1 MERIV
6 IIGSGIAGHSALEAL
21 IEAKNAHTQITL
33 ITEEMGSLY
42 SPCAFP
48 YYLAGEFP
56 RRNIYLKHLR
66 DYKAFS
72 VVWKTGARVEGLDL
86 KNQWVHLQKRSI
98 PYDRLVLATGSEA
111 ILPSIPGIEKR
122 GVFVLKKLVDL
133 DRIRRA
139 TGKKVAVIG
148 AGLIGVEAAMALRQR
163 GWKVFLFEILD
174 QVLPQLLDSDMAKKV
189 EAILVSKGIRVYLKE
204 RVLEIKGKM
213 RVQGV
218 KAEKSEV
225 SADIVILATG
235 MKPRSGLAK
244 YSGIKIGPLGG
255 TWVDNRMETS
265 SKNIFACGDCVESR
279 DPIFGEP
286 LLSLFWYVARAQGKI
301 AGKNAMGRSVSFEGL
316 HRIVATELFGESIY
330 SIGYTEKELTKKGLS
345 PQIWQRDI
353 RTGAIRLLVW
363 KDRLVG
369 AQLLN
374 ATNILPHLFGGIQYG
389 VLLNDASFVQ
399 PEKSLFSP
407 YPTVWILQ
415 RLGIRL

>member
-21 IEAKNAHTQITL
+21 IEAKNAHTQIIL

-56 RRNIYLKHLR
+56 RRNIFLKHLQ

-72 VVWKTGARVEGLDL
+72 VLWKTEASAEELDL
-86 KNQWVHLQKRSI
+86 KNQRVHLQKRSI

-163 GWKVFLFEILD
+163 GWEVSLFEILD

-189 EAILVSKGIRVYLKE
+189 EAVLVSKGIQVYLKE

-213 RVQGV
+213 RIQGV

-225 SADIVILATG
+225 SADIVILAIG
-235 MKPRSGLAK
+235 MKPRSELAK

-255 TWVDNRMETS
+255 IWVDNRMETS

-301 AGKNAMGRSVSFEGL
+301 AGMNAMRRSVSFEGL
-316 HRIVATELFGESIY
+316 HRIAATELFGESIY
-330 SIGYTEKELTKKGLS
+330 SMGYTEKELTKKGLS
-345 PQIWQRDI
+345 PKIWQREI

-389 VLLNDASFVQ
+389 VLLNDASFVH
-399 PEKSLFSP
+399 PEKTLFSP
-407 YPTVWILQ
+407 YPPVWILQ
-415 RLGIRL
+415 RLGIHL

>member
-21 IEAKNAHTQITL
+21 IEAKNEHTQVIV

-56 RRNIYLKHLR
+56 RRNIYLKLLR
-66 DYKAFS
+66 DYKDFK
-72 VVWKTGARVEGLDL
+72 VVWRTKTKVEGLDL
-86 KNQWVHLQKRSI
+86 KNQRVHLQKRSI

-111 ILPSIPGIEKR
+111 IVPSIPGIENR
-122 GVFVLKKLVDL
+122 GVYVLKKLVDL

-148 AGLIGVEAAMALRQR
+148 AGLIGVEAAMALRKR
-163 GWKVFLFEILD
+163 GWEVSLFEILD

-189 EAILVSKGIRVYLKE
+189 EAILVSKGIQVYLKE

-225 SADIVILATG
+225 SADIVILAIG
-235 MKPRSGLAK
+235 MKPQSWLAK

-255 TWVDNRMETS
+255 IWVDNRMETS
-265 SKNIFACGDCVESR
+265 SKNVFACGDCVESR

-286 LLSLFWYVARAQGKI
+286 SLSLFWYVARAQGKI
-301 AGKNAMGRSVSFEGL
+301 AGKNAMRRSASFEGF
-316 HRIVATELFGESIY
+316 HRIAATELFGESIY

-345 PQIWQRDI
+345 PKIWQREI
-353 RTGAIRLLVW
+353 RTGAIRVLVW

-374 ATNILPHLFGGIQYG
+374 ATNILPHLFGGVQYG
-389 VLLNDASFVQ
+389 VLLNEASLVQ
-399 PEKSLFSP
+399 SEKALFSP
-407 YPTVWILQ
+407 YPPVWIFQ
-415 RLGIRL
+415 RLGIHL